1 MKPTRTHKARRENRS
16 VDQLSK
22 YGAVSLREQARFL
35 DINHDLVIGV
45 FDKLEER
52 VIGARGI
59 TVEPQPLRK
68 NGEMAAELAAD
79 IRRLWAE
86 WSVSPDVTGQ
96 YTDRAWGVCCGPGCG
111 MVKCLRRWSV
121 VRETS
126 LERTAGVPFW
136 LEAMEPDFVPCAVMN
151 PPG

>member
-1 MKPTRTHKARRENRS
+1 M
-16 VDQLSK
+16 
-22 YGAVSLREQARFL
+22 
-35 DINHDLVIGV
+35 
-45 FDKLEER
+45 
-52 VIGARGI
+52 
-59 TVEPQPLRK
+59 EPQPLRK

-96 YTDRAWGVCCGPGCG
+96 YTRPVLERYCCGPGCG

-136 LEAMEPDFVPCAVMN
+136 LEAMEPDFVPMRRYLL
-151 PPG
+151 G